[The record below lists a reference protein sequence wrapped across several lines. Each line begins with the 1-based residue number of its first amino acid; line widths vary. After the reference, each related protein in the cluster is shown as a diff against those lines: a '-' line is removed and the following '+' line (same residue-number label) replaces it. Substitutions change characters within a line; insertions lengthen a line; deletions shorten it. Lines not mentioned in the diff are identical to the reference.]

1 MATRFRPGQARWVS
15 ARTGETPLRE
25 SGKAV
30 EREVFPAVEDV
41 LCVEQGLAAG
51 LDGDD
56 FPEGSHRAAAVPGA
70 VASREGSLERMRRHL
85 RWTDVAVT
93 GFRRAR
99 PARILQRRALGPGFC
114 RTKPCGRHGRFP
126 VLLRNF
132 KAGLRSRAM
141 DTEASG
147 APAVICGTA
156 EFPETRVEMP
166 APMGRA
172 ASARPASAADLRRC
186 AVTAAAQDQG
196 HGHMIDRGVCPEGRE
211 GASARS
217 DGQAPHRPGRSEP
230 KGPRHC
236 AAGSPA
242 GTGPFPGQDQ
252 DRLIVWMKHENSS
265 PCEPIRSLA

>member
-1 MATRFRPGQARWVS
+1 MSDPTGGSRAGATRFRPGQARWVS

-25 SGKAV
+25 SGKAA
-30 EREVFPAVEDV
+30 EREVFPAVEEV
-41 LCVEQGLAAG
+41 LCVAQGLAAG

-126 VLLRNF
+126 VFLRNF

-166 APMGRA
+166 APDGPGRLCP
-172 ASARPASAADLRRC
+172 SRFCDRPSTLRSDSGGPGSGARP
-186 AVTAAAQDQG
+186 
-196 HGHMIDRGVCPEGRE
+196 HDR
-211 GASARS
+211 
-217 DGQAPHRPGRSEP
+217 
-230 KGPRHC
+230 PR
-236 AAGSPA
+236 GLS
-242 GTGPFPGQDQ
+242 
-252 DRLIVWMKHENSS
+252 
-265 PCEPIRSLA
+265 